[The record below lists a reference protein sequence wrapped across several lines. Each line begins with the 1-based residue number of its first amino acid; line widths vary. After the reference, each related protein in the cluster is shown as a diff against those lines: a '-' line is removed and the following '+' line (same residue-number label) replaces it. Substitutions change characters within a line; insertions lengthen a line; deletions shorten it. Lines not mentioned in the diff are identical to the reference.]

1 MVTAAADRVREALLS
16 FPRVEATH
24 APTPLEPLPR
34 LGAAHGLDLWVKR
47 DDCTG
52 IAFGGNKVRQLEFYI
67 GAALAEGAD
76 TLLITSAVQS
86 NFMRTAAAM
95 GRRFG
100 LDCHIQLED
109 RVPNKSDLYQTNG
122 NVLLDKLFG
131 ATFHSY
137 PEGEDEAGADAAVT
151 AIAAD
156 LKAAGKHPY
165 VIPLGADHPPTGALG
180 YIAAA
185 LELVESGA
193 PAFDEILISSGS
205 ALTHSGVLVGLRALG
220 IDTPVYGVCVR
231 RDAETQTTRVAKR
244 SKDLAA
250 LTGLDVEIQAKDV
263 RLYDGV
269 LAPGYGQLND
279 QVIQA
284 IRQTAQL
291 EGLLLD
297 PVYTGKT
304 MAAAFA
310 LAAEGRLA
318 GKRVL
323 FWHTGGTPALFA
335 YADQLA

>member
-1 MVTAAADRVREALLS
+1 MHSAAVEAVRTALAR

-24 APTPLEPLPR
+24 TPTPLEPLPR

-109 RVPNKSDLYQTNG
+109 RVPDTSDLYQTNG
-122 NVLLDKLFG
+122 NVLLDRLFG
-131 ATFHSY
+131 ATFHTY
-137 PEGEDEAGADAAVT
+137 PEGEDEAGADAAVM
-151 AIAAD
+151 AIADSLRAD
-156 LKAAGKHPY
+156 GKRPY
-165 VIPLGADHPPTGALG
+165 VIPLGADHAPTGALG

-185 LELVESGA
+185 LEIVESDA
-193 PAFDEILISSGS
+193 SEFDEIIVSSGS
-205 ALTHSGVLVGLRALG
+205 ALTHSGLLFGLRALG
-220 IDTPVYGVCVR
+220 VQTPVYGVCVR
-231 RDAETQTTRVAKR
+231 RDAKAQTARVAKR
-244 SKDLAA
+244 TADLAA
-250 LTGLDVEIQAKDV
+250 LTGLSAPIEPSDI
-263 RLYDGV
+263 RLFDGV
-269 LAPGYGQLND
+269 LAPGYGQLNA
-279 QVIQA
+279 QVICA
-284 IRQTAQL
+284 IRQTAEL

-297 PVYTGKT
+297 PVYTGKA
-304 MAAAFA
+304 MAGA
-310 LAAEGRLA
+310 LALAGMDKLA

-335 YADQLA
+335 YADQLS